1 MNNLDNINYD
11 GWELKFFDK
20 SKNFRNYQLELIKKY
35 VKGYIAE
42 VGPGNGMNTSSYI
55 KYPKKID
62 LYEPTKKLYLE
73 LKKKFKKNNKVS
85 NYNKKL
91 LLQKE
96 KYDSILYLDVLEHIK
111 NDKEEILKAFKS
123 IKKNGYLIINVP
135 AFSHLYSKF
144 DKDVGHHKR
153 YEKEDM
159 RIILKDLKYKKL
171 DLRYYDSIG
180 YILSLLSKLAL
191 SDYKQKF
198 EQKIKVWDSLIAFS
212 KIIDL
217 LTFNLWGKS
226 LLVVIKK

>member
-1 MNNLDNINYD
+1 MN
-11 GWELKFFDK
+11 
-20 SKNFRNYQLELIKKY
+20 
-35 VKGYIAE
+35 A
-42 VGPGNGMNTSSYI
+42 SSYI
-55 KYPKKID
+55 NYPKKID

-73 LKKKFKKNNKVS
+73 LKKRFKKKNKIS
-85 NYNKKL
+85 IYNKKF

-111 NDKEEILKAFKS
+111 DDKEEILKAFKS

-159 RIILKDLKYKKL
+159 RAIFKNLEYRKL
-171 DLRYYDSIG
+171 DLKYYDSIG
-180 YILSLLSKLAL
+180 YGLSLLSKLTL
-191 SDYKQKF
+191 SNYKQKF
-198 EQKIKVWDSLIAFS
+198 EQKIKVWDLLIPFS

-217 LTFNLWGKS
+217 LSFNLFGKS
-226 LLVVIKK
+226 LLIILKK

>member
-1 MNNLDNINYD
+1 M
-11 GWELKFFDK
+11 
-20 SKNFRNYQLELIKKY
+20 
-35 VKGYIAE
+35 
-42 VGPGNGMNTSSYI
+42 
-55 KYPKKID
+55 
-62 LYEPTKKLYLE
+62 
-73 LKKKFKKNNKVS
+73 
-85 NYNKKL
+85 
-91 LLQKE
+91 
-96 KYDSILYLDVLEHIK
+96 EHIK

-198 EQKIKVWDSLIAFS
+198 EQKIKVWDSLIPFS

>member
-1 MNNLDNINYD
+1 MNEKKINYD

-20 SKNFRNYQLELIKKY
+20 SKNFRNYQLKLIKKY

-42 VGPGNGMNTSSYI
+42 VGPGNGMNVSSYI

-85 NYNKKL
+85 NYNKKFI
-91 LLQKE
+91 LQKE

-123 IKKNGYLIINVP
+123 IKKNGYLLINVP
-135 AFSHLYSKF
+135 AFSYLYSKF

-153 YEKEDM
+153 YQKKDI
-159 RIILKDLKYKKL
+159 RIIFKNLKYKKL

-180 YILSLLSKLAL
+180 YILSLLSRLTL
-191 SDYKQKF
+191 SDYKKKF
-198 EQKIKVWDSLIAFS
+198 EQKIRIWDSLIPLS
-212 KIIDL
+212 KIIDF
-217 LTFNLWGKS
+217 LTFNLCGKS